1 MKVNCQKSKNST
13 YMYSLFT
20 KSKFF
25 LCTLLFLL
33 TADAD
38 ILLSKPA
45 GPVNDFAGILSQKTK
60 NDLIRLSS
68 SVYNKTGVALVLATV
83 PSLDGDEIDDLTNK
97 LYEKWGIGK
106 KGVDEG
112 VLILLAMKERKIRIE
127 TGYGVEGYI
136 TDLQATRIRQNATT
150 QYLARNQWDNGIAF
164 MFISLI
170 ELIAQEK
177 KVPPETL
184 LSNNRSR
191 APVRTAQ
198 RRQKASPLQVIFVFI
213 LIIFLLGTRTGR
225 AMLPWILLALM
236 SGSRR
241 SSFGGG
247 GFGGGFSGG
256 GGFGGGMSG
265 GGGSSGGF

>member
-1 MKVNCQKSKNST
+1 
-13 YMYSLFT
+13 MYSIFNT
-20 KSKFF
+20 SKFF
-25 LCTLLFLL
+25 LCALLFLL

-38 ILLSKPA
+38 ILSSKPS

-60 NDLIRLSS
+60 NDLMRLST

-83 PSLDGDEIDDLTNK
+83 SSLDGGEIDDITNK
-97 LYEKWGIGK
+97 LYEKWGVGK
-106 KGVDEG
+106 KGADEG

-136 TDLQATRIRQNATT
+136 TDLQSTQIRQNATT
-150 QYLARNQWDNGIAF
+150 RFFSKNQWDNGIEF
-164 MFISLI
+164 MFISLT

-177 KVPPETL
+177 KVPAETL
-184 LSNNRSR
+184 LSDNRSR
-191 APVRTAQ
+191 APVRTVQ
-198 RRQKASPLQVIFVFI
+198 RRRKASPLQMLFVFI

-236 SGSRR
+236 SGGRR

-247 GFGGGFSGG
+247 GFGGGFSSG